1 MKEVKYQVTLFC
13 STGHYR
19 PISCIVTMKQED
31 TTINLLNTKE
41 TKKEITNKGVIK
53 ICQKRYW
60 TKQDLLNYQYLKV
73 KARKVEEA

>member
-13 STGHYR
+13 STGQYR
-19 PISCIVTMKQED
+19 PISCIVIMKQEE
-31 TTINLLNTKE
+31 TAINLLNTKE
-41 TKKEITNKGVIK
+41 TRKEITNKGIIK

-73 KARKVEEA
+73 KAKKIEEG